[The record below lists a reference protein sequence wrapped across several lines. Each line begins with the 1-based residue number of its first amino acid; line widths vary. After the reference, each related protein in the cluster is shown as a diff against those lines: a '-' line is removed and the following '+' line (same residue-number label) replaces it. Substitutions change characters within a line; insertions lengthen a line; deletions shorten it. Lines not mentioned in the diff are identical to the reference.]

1 MRKSAVIL
9 VLAALVAA
17 ASFAGPAEAGKKK
30 KKKPKRV
37 ERTVEVVYEGAA
49 VGVGGVT
56 GVCAT
61 CTSVATGPDEIFMS
75 VKVEDNINPGAG
87 IRFSW
92 DTDGDGTNDTGFN
105 VCGETSEPI
114 SLPGGVELTAFNYLT
129 YVDCPAGAAISGT
142 AIVTLSNMP

>member
-9 VLAALVAA
+9 VLVALVAA
-17 ASFAGPAEAGKKK
+17 ASLAGPAEAGK

-49 VGVGGVT
+49 VGIGGVT

-61 CTSVATGPDEIFMS
+61 CTSLATGADELFMS
-75 VKVEDNINPGAG
+75 VKIEDDVNPGAG
-87 IRFSW
+87 LRFSW

-105 VCGETSEPI
+105 VCGETTEPI
-114 SLPGGVELTAFNYLT
+114 SLPGAVELTVFNYLT
-129 YVDCPAGAAISGT
+129 YVDCPAGAALSGT
-142 AIVTLSNMP
+142 ATVTLSNMP